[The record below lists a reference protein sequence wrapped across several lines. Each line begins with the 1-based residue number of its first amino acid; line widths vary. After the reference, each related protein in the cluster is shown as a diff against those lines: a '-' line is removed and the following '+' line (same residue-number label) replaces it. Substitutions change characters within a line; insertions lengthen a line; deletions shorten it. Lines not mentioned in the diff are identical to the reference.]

1 MIKCY
6 ACSIDP
12 HRFRDCLSV
21 TCGCSFCVQELYLIK
36 NELLDDVAETSPRFL
51 KIDNEEI
58 KLLPDLT
65 KEVTKFNHIKRHEWL
80 PVKVD
85 KRFKRRKQD

>member
-1 MIKCY
+1 MMIKCY
-6 ACSIDP
+6 RCSTDP
-12 HRFRDCLSV
+12 HRFKDCLSV
-21 TCGCSFCVQELYLIK
+21 TCGCACV
-36 NELLDDVAETSPRFL
+36 NEIRSTGSNQSLDDVAETSPRFL

-65 KEVTKFNHIKRHEWL
+65 KEVTRFTQVNRHEWL

-85 KRFKRRKQD
+85 KRFKRRKR

>member
-6 ACSIDP
+6 GCSKTQ
-12 HRFRDCLSV
+12 HTFSDCLSV
-21 TCGCSFCVQELYLIK
+21 TCGCACV
-36 NELLDDVAETSPRFL
+36 NEIRSAGGNQSLDDVAETSPRFL

-65 KEVTKFNHIKRHEWL
+65 KEVTKFSQIKRNEWL

-85 KRFKRRKQD
+85 KRFKRRKR